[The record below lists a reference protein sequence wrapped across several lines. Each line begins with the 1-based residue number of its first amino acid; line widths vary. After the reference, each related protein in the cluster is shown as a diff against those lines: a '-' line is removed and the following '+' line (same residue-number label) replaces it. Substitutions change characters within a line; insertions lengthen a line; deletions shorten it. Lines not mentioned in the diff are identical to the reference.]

1 MPEDN
6 TNTPALVLMPA
17 APKRR
22 ANKSDLVLLI
32 AELEYEKRKAEA
44 DALQAQKDELYMQLL
59 AEAKR
64 VMAKR
69 LANLKPEDFEINV
82 GGYYGGATFRY
93 EFHDNAKMTN
103 LRKMRNDIYVPNVD
117 KADIIKEVRAKMEF
131 RRTDNIKLALKEDP
145 ALRKGVEELRAQL
158 FSE

>member
-6 TNTPALVLMPA
+6 TNTPSLVLMPA

-32 AELEYEKRKAEA
+32 AELEYEKREAEA

>member
-44 DALQAQKDELYMQLL
+44 DALQAQKNELYMQLL

-82 GGYYGGATFRY
+82 GGYYATFRY